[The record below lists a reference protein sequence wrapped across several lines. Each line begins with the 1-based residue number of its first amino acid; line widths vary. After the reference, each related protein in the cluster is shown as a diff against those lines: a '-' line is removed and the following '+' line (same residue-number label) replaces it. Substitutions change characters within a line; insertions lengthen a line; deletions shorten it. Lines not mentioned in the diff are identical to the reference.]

1 MDGDGL
7 RPVGAGVVHVQFRR
21 LVFDGVGIEHMEATA
36 RWRRSGEMGIEI
48 PGVEPPLQHDA
59 GDLAVEFGR
68 ENDLDVAGGVGVGV
82 HPAMPG
88 DVSRRGDLHVIEPLG
103 HGQLEPAIGVG
114 EGLKRRRAGFRA
126 AEFDQRVADAA
137 GVEGVDHHAA
147 EEDRCSAGKV
157 RVVGEP
163 GRIADLHQNMA
174 EAVPDRGSPDHE
186 HGIADGPAAANDTVR
201 PDLRDLRIAGGKDRG
216 VHVAAQGERN
226 PLLELAS
233 GEADGA
239 RLNLPVAIVW
249 RGIRH
254 EGTSTGAET
263 PPP

>member
-1 MDGDGL
+1 ME
-7 RPVGAGVVHVQFRR
+7 PAAG
-21 LVFDGVGIEHMEATA
+21 
-36 RWRRSGEMGIEI
+36 WRRSGEMGIEV
-48 PGVEPPLQHDA
+48 PGVEAPLQHDA
-59 GDLAVEFGR
+59 GDLAVELGR
-68 ENDLDVAGGVGVGV
+68 ENDLDVAGGVGVGI

-103 HGQLEPAIGVG
+103 YGQLEPAIGVG
-114 EGLKRRRAGFRA
+114 EGLVRRRAGFRA
-126 AEFDQRVADAA
+126 AEFDQRVADTA
-137 GVEGVDHHAA
+137 GIEGVDHHAA
-147 EEDRCSAGKV
+147 EEDRGSTGKV

-174 EAVPDRGSPDHE
+174 ETVPGRGSPDHE
-186 HGIADGPAAANDTVR
+186 HGVAYGPAAANDTVR
-201 PDLRDLRIAGGKDRG
+201 PDLRDLRIAGGKDRS

-239 RLNLPVAIVW
+239 RLYLPVAEGC